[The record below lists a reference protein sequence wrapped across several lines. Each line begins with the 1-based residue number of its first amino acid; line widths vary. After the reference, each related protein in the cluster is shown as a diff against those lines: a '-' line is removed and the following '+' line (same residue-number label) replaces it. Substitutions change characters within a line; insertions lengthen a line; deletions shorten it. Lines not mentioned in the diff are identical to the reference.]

1 MNRIK
6 YIYWAQQRGGAA
18 NRKWSLKAH
27 SPIIL
32 ILTLLIRPL
41 FCFSTFVLF
50 SLFFSFSMAVS
61 WYFSWLSHD
70 FPHDF
75 LHDLLMIHS

>member
-1 MNRIK
+1 MVS
-6 YIYWAQQRGGAA
+6 QGAP
-18 NRKWSLKAH
+18 
-27 SPIIL
+27 PIIL
-32 ILTLLIRPL
+32 ILTLLIRTL

-75 LHDLLMIHS
+75 LHDLLMISS